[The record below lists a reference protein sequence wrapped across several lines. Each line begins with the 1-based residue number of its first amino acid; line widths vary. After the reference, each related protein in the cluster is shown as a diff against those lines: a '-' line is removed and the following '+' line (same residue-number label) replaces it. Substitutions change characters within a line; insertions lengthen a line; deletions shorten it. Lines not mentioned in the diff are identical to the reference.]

1 MSWRDSEPAGL
12 GDEMRILLVTPIVPR
27 SRTGNRVTALRWV
40 RMFRGLGHRVMVVS
54 EYASQPCDV
63 LVALHARKSAP
74 SVERFRDEHP
84 DRPIVLALTG
94 TDLYDEIRTCPDA
107 RRSMELATRLVVLQ
121 PAGLA
126 ELSAATRIKTRVII
140 QSAERPLRPAA
151 PDRSVFQVCVL
162 AHLRPVKDPLRTAF
176 AARLVPSSSKIQV
189 VHLGNA
195 LDETLAEEARQEMA
209 INPRYRWLGERPQ
222 AEALRVLASSR
233 LMVLTSRLE
242 GGANAISE
250 AIACSVPVISS
261 RISGSIGLLGE
272 EYPGYFPVGDTQAL
286 SDLLRHAE
294 NDAGFYESLT
304 SWCERRAALVNPANE
319 RRAWQD
325 LLHELGN

>member
-1 MSWRDSEPAGL
+1 
-12 GDEMRILLVTPIVPR
+12 
-27 SRTGNRVTALRWV
+27 
-40 RMFRGLGHRVMVVS
+40 MVLT
-54 EYASQPCDV
+54 EYGSQPCDV
-63 LVALHARKSAP
+63 LVALHAHKSAS
-74 SVERFRDEHP
+74 SVVRFRDEHP

-94 TDLYDEIRTCPDA
+94 TDLYDEIRTFPDA

-126 ELSAATRIKTRVII
+126 ELPEAVRIKTRVII
-140 QSAERPLRPAA
+140 QSAERPLRAAA

-176 AARLVPSSSKIQV
+176 AVRLVPSSSRIQV

-195 LDETLAEEARQEMA
+195 LDESLAEEALREMA
-209 INPRYRWLGERPQ
+209 INPRYRWLGERPH
-222 AEALRVLASSR
+222 AEALNILASSR

-242 GGANAISE
+242 GGANAVSE

-272 EYPGYFPVGDTQAL
+272 EYPGYFPMGDTQAL
-286 SDLLRHAE
+286 SDLLRHSE
-294 NDAGFYESLT
+294 TDAGFYESLT
-304 SWCERRAALVNPANE
+304 SWCERRAALVNPDNE

>member
-1 MSWRDSEPAGL
+1 
-12 GDEMRILLVTPIVPR
+12 MRILVVTPIVPR

-40 RMFRGLGHRVMVVS
+40 RTFRGLGHRVMVVS

-74 SVERFRDEHP
+74 SVQRFRDAHP

-126 ELSAATRIKTRVII
+126 ELPEAVRGKARVII
-140 QSAERPLRPAA
+140 QSAERPHLTAA

-176 AARLVPSSSKIQV
+176 AARLVASSSKIQV

-195 LDETLAEEARQEMA
+195 LDETLAEEARHEMA

-222 AEALRVLASSR
+222 AETQRVLASSR
-233 LMVLTSRLE
+233 LMVLTSCLE

-261 RISGSIGLLGE
+261 RIPGSIGLLGE

-286 SDLLRHAE
+286 SDVLRRAE

-319 RRAWQD
+319 RLAWQD

>member
-1 MSWRDSEPAGL
+1 
-12 GDEMRILLVTPIVPR
+12 MRILLVAPIIDR

-40 RMFRGLGHRVMVVS
+40 RMLRGLGHRVRVVS
-54 EYASQPCDV
+54 EYGGQPCDV

-74 SVERFRDEHP
+74 SVERFSVEHP
-84 DRPIVLALTG
+84 DRPIVLTLTG

-107 RRSMELATRLVVLQ
+107 RRCMELASRLVVLQ

-126 ELSAATRIKTRVII
+126 ELSEAFRIKTRVII
-140 QSAERPLRPAA
+140 QSAECQQKPIAR
-151 PDRSVFQVCVL
+151 DSSVFQVCVL

-176 AARLVPSSSKIQV
+176 AARVLPSDSKIHV

-195 LDETLAEEARQEMA
+195 LDEILAEEAIEEMA

-222 AEALRVLASSR
+222 AEALKVLASSR
-233 LMVLTSRLE
+233 LMALTSRLE
-242 GGANAISE
+242 GGANAVSE

-261 RISGSIGLLGE
+261 KISGSIGLLGE

-286 SDLLRHAE
+286 SDLLRRAE
-294 NDAGFYESLT
+294 TDAGFYDALT

>member
-1 MSWRDSEPAGL
+1 ML
-12 GDEMRILLVTPIVPR
+12 G
-27 SRTGNRVTALRWV
+27 
-40 RMFRGLGHRVMVVS
+40 GLGHSVVVAS
-54 EYASQPCDV
+54 EYGGRPCDV

-74 SVERFRDEHP
+74 SVERFHDEHP

-94 TDLYDEIRTCPDA
+94 TDLYDEIRTSPDA
-107 RRSMELATRLVVLQ
+107 RRSLELATRLIVLQ

-126 ELSAATRIKTRVII
+126 ELSEALRTKARVII

-151 PDRSVFQVCVL
+151 PNRSIFQVCVL

-176 AARLVPSSSKIQV
+176 AVRLLPSSSKIQV

-195 LDETLAEEARQEMA
+195 LEETLADEARKEMA
-209 INPRYRWLGERPQ
+209 INPRYRWLGERPR

-242 GGANAISE
+242 GGANAVSE

-286 SDLLRHAE
+286 SDLLRLAE
-294 NDAGFYESLT
+294 TDAGFYESLT
-304 SWCERRAALVNPANE
+304 CWCERHAALFDPADE
-319 RRAWQD
+319 RRAWHD
-325 LLHELGN
+325 LLNELGGGTSGISSTV

>member
-1 MSWRDSEPAGL
+1 
-12 GDEMRILLVTPIVPR
+12 MRILVVTPLVPR
-27 SRTGNRVTALRWV
+27 SCTGNRVTALRWV
-40 RMFRGLGHRVMVVS
+40 RMLRGLGHRVMVVS
-54 EYASQPCDV
+54 DYANQPCDV

-126 ELSAATRIKTRVII
+126 ELSEAVRIKTRVII

-195 LDETLAEEARQEMA
+195 LDETLAEEARKEMA

-222 AEALRVLASSR
+222 AEALRMLASSR

-242 GGANAISE
+242 GGANAVSE

>member
-1 MSWRDSEPAGL
+1 ML
-12 GDEMRILLVTPIVPR
+12 
-27 SRTGNRVTALRWV
+27 
-40 RMFRGLGHRVMVVS
+40 RGLGYRVMLAS
-54 EYASQPCDV
+54 EYRGQPCDV

-74 SVERFRDEHP
+74 SVERFSDEHP

-94 TDLYDEIRTCPDA
+94 TDLYDEIRTSPDA
-107 RRSMELATRLVVLQ
+107 RRSMERAARLVVLQ

-126 ELSAATRIKTRVII
+126 ELSEAARLKARVII

-162 AHLRPVKDPLRTAF
+162 AHLRPVKDPLRTAY

-189 VHLGNA
+189 VHLGKA
-195 LDETLAEEARQEMA
+195 LDETSAEEAINEMA
-209 INPRYRWLGERPQ
+209 VNPRYRWLGERPR
-222 AEALRVLASSR
+222 AEALRILASSR

-242 GGANAISE
+242 GGANAVSE

-261 RISGSIGLLGE
+261 RISGSIGLLGD
-272 EYPGYFPVGDTQAL
+272 EYPGYFPTGDTQAL
-286 SDLLRHAE
+286 ADLLRHAE
-294 NDAGFYESLT
+294 TDAGFYETLT
-304 SWCERRAALVNPANE
+304 SWCERRAELVNPANE

-325 LLHELGN
+325 LLHELRLGPPKPVSGRPQSNDSNRE

>member
-1 MSWRDSEPAGL
+1 ML
-12 GDEMRILLVTPIVPR
+12 
-27 SRTGNRVTALRWV
+27 
-40 RMFRGLGHRVMVVS
+40 RGLGHRVRVVS
-54 EYASQPCDV
+54 EYGGQPCDV

-74 SVERFRDEHP
+74 SVQRFRDEHP
-84 DRPIVLALTG
+84 DRPVVLALTG

-126 ELSAATRIKTRVII
+126 ELSEAVRIKTRVII

-151 PDRSVFQVCVL
+151 PDRSVFRVCVL

-195 LDETLAEEARQEMA
+195 LDEALAEEAREEMA

-233 LMVLTSRLE
+233 LMALTSRLE
-242 GGANAISE
+242 GGANVVSE
-250 AIACSVPVISS
+250 AIACSVAVIST

-272 EYPGYFPVGDTQAL
+272 EYPAYFPVGDTQAL
-286 SDLLRHAE
+286 SDLLCRAE
-294 NDAGFYESLT
+294 TDRGFYESLT
-304 SWCERRAALVNPANE
+304 YWCDRRAAMVNPANE

-325 LLHELGN
+325 LLHELESGSSEISSTD

>member
-1 MSWRDSEPAGL
+1 ML
-12 GDEMRILLVTPIVPR
+12 
-27 SRTGNRVTALRWV
+27 
-40 RMFRGLGHRVMVVS
+40 RGLGHRVTVVS
-54 EYASQPCDV
+54 EYGGQPCDV

-74 SVERFRDEHP
+74 SVQCFRDEHP

-126 ELSAATRIKTRVII
+126 ELSEAVRIKTRVII

-151 PDRSVFQVCVL
+151 PDGGVFQVCVL

-195 LDETLAEEARQEMA
+195 LDEALAEEARKEMA
-209 INPRYRWLGERPQ
+209 INPRYRWLGERPH
-222 AEALRVLASSR
+222 AEALRMLASSR

-242 GGANAISE
+242 GGANAVSE

-294 NDAGFYESLT
+294 TDAGFYESLT

-325 LLHELGN
+325 LLHELGSGSSGISSTD

>member
-1 MSWRDSEPAGL
+1 
-12 GDEMRILLVTPIVPR
+12 
-27 SRTGNRVTALRWV
+27 
-40 RMFRGLGHRVMVVS
+40 MVVS
-54 EYASQPCDV
+54 AYGGEPCDV

-74 SVERFRDEHP
+74 SVQRFRDEHP

-126 ELSAATRIKTRVII
+126 ELSEAVRLKTRVII

-151 PDRSVFQVCVL
+151 PDRSVFRVCVL
-162 AHLRPVKDPLRTAF
+162 AHLRPVKDPLRTAL

-195 LDETLAEEARQEMA
+195 LDETLAEEARKEMA
-209 INPRYRWLGERPQ
+209 INPRYRWLGERPRG
-222 AEALRVLASSR
+222 EALRMLASSR

-242 GGANAISE
+242 GGANAVSE
-250 AIACSVPVISS
+250 ALACSVPVIST
-261 RISGSIGLLGE
+261 RISGSLGLLGE

-286 SDLLRHAE
+286 SDLLGHAE
-294 NDAGFYESLT
+294 TDAGFYASLT

-325 LLHELGN
+325 LLHELESGSSGISSTD